1 MSAADAVV
9 MLGPLAAVDRDV
21 VRTMVAATGVFR
33 PDEVEV
39 AVEVFD
45 DAVARPG
52 ADYHGLGAYEDD
64 RLIGFTLYGRT
75 PCTVATWDL
84 YWIVVDPTAQRGGIG
99 RQLMTAAEQD
109 IAGRAGRLIVVET
122 SSRNDY
128 GPTRR
133 FYESLR
139 YDRAA
144 RIPEY
149 YAPDDDLI
157 VYTKLLD
164 PPETAARHHG

>member
-9 MLGPLAAVDRDV
+9 TLGPLAAVDRNR
-21 VRTMVAATGVFR
+21 VRAMVTATGVFR
-33 PDEVEV
+33 PDEVAV

-45 DAVARPG
+45 DATTRPG
-52 ADYHGLGAYEDD
+52 ADYYGLGAYEAD

-84 YWIVVDPTAQRGGIG
+84 YWIVVDPSVQRGGVG
-99 RQLMTAAEQD
+99 RHLMAATEQD
-109 IAGRAGRLIVVET
+109 IADHAGRLIVVET
-122 SSRNDY
+122 SSRDDY
-128 GPTRR
+128 GPTRM

-149 YAPDDDLI
+149 YGPGDDLI

>member
-1 MSAADAVV
+1 MSAADTVVTLGSITAVESE
-9 MLGPLAAVDRDV
+9 V

-33 PDEVEV
+33 PEEVEV

-52 ADYHGLGAYEDD
+52 VDYHGLGAYEGT
-64 RLIGFTLYGRT
+64 RLIAFTLYGKT
-75 PCTVATWDL
+75 PCTEATWDL
-84 YWIVVDPTAQRGGIG
+84 YWIVVDPAAQRAGIG
-99 RQLMTAAEQD
+99 RQLMAAAEQD
-109 IAGRAGRLIVVET
+109 IADRAGRLIVVET
-122 SSRNDY
+122 SSRDDY
-128 GPTRR
+128 GPTRK

-139 YDRAA
+139 YDQAA

-149 YAPDDDLI
+149 YAPGDDLI

-164 PPETAARHHG
+164 PPETAARHYG